1 MALVGGGV
9 VGCRVTT
16 GVARSERWRRR
27 AFWRW
32 APALLVAALVLA
44 ALPGVAG
51 AQGSD
56 QPGVVTF
63 SGGDPVVDTAVP
75 ASLSDPDTVSG
86 TPTWQ
91 WSRSGTRNGSFTTID
106 GAASASYTPVE
117 ADKAFFLQVTATYT
131 DGHGANKTATAT
143 TELPVG
149 VPVRSLVKNTQQR
162 GDRALKVTGGTYARF
177 VTGDNP
183 AGYAVTRVGIK
194 AGNWVISAV
203 SYIRESYGAGGAEVG
218 PAVVNLWP
226 AGKPVASRVNWYDA
240 DEGATLEANTRYW
253 LSYCCYQQ
261 PELITSHG
269 EDGGRAHGW
278 SIDNLYAYEYYI
290 DSPPST
296 SNSHVP
302 VIDIKGFELLGPPGP
317 PLGLSAAAATDSL
330 TLSWSAPGS
339 LGHRPVTKYQTRSRH
354 ASASAFEDWTDV
366 GDGAQRTATFAN
378 LNGGNNILQVRAVNA
393 QGAGAEAELV
403 AATQRPGVLS
413 VRASTPSYAPSGR
426 RTTYGPD
433 DTIVITVA
441 FTGAVTVAGSPTF
454 TFVLGTTDV
463 AATYLGGTGTDELT
477 FSYAV
482 MAADSDS
489 DGISWAANQLA
500 LGEDVSIT
508 ATGASSLDAT
518 IIHAAQS
525 ARGDRLVDGSAT
537 DNQPATFP
545 HDTITLS
552 VNEDAARGSAVGMV
566 PASDPEGGK
575 VVHWTNII
583 PDKRAESA
591 AFYRDF
597 TVFGNGSIWIRA
609 DLDYE
614 SGTTYAKYVDASDCR
629 DRYGVSQASYCI
641 LDDRTEVVIE
651 VVNVDELGVGAIK
664 GTLRV
669 GSPIGAAL
677 QDPDGGVS
685 VDSWQWSRSSSRDGE
700 YTPIAGADQVSY
712 IPTTDDKDKWLRAV
726 ATYSDGHGPGK
737 TVTATASRAVR
748 PGTPPGMSVSEMALT
763 VTEEDTIGNTY
774 TVRLDTQP
782 AAQVTVTLA
791 GHAGTDV
798 TPSPTTLT
806 FMPLNWTSAQTVT
819 VTAGDDADTANDS
832 ATLTHSAT
840 STDNDYAGISIANVV
855 VTVTDNDTSGVSVS
869 ERALTVTEEDPI
881 GNSYTVALDTEPAAQ
896 VTVTVAGH
904 AGTDVTPSPTT
915 LTFTPQNWATAQT
928 VTVTAGDDADT
939 ANDSATL
946 THSAA
951 STDSGYAGIT
961 IANVVVT
968 VTDNDTSGVSVSE
981 RALTVTEGD
990 AIGNSYT
997 VALDT
1002 EPAAQVTVTVG
1013 GHAGTDVTPSPTTLT
1028 FTPQNWATAQTVT
1041 VTAGD
1046 DADAAND
1053 SVTLTHSATST
1064 DSGYAGITIATVVVR
1079 VTDNDTSGVTVSERA
1094 LTVTEGDA
1102 IGNSYTVA
1110 LDTEPAA
1117 QVTVTVAG
1125 HAGTDVTPSPTTLT
1139 FTRQNW
1145 ATAQTVT
1152 VTAGDDADTANDSVT
1167 LTHSAA
1173 STDSGYA
1180 AITIATVVVRVT
1192 DNDSSTP
1199 PPIGGSGGG
1208 GSRGGGGFAGGGGGG
1223 GGGPSPSVVDFEW
1236 NVTRDID
1243 DLDSAHGSPS
1253 GMWSDGTT
1261 LWVLENGDGADDAIY
1276 AYDLETGE
1284 RVEDR
1289 EFDLDD
1295 TNRAPRGVWSD
1306 RSTVWVSDSGRNSL
1320 FAHDLETGERLPER
1334 DAALAERNRDPRG
1347 IWSDGQLLSV
1357 LDSTRNAVFVYGLQT
1372 GELVAEYALDSA
1384 NGDPHGIWSDGVT
1397 TWVSDHTA
1405 KRLIAYRL
1413 ADGELVRN
1421 SDEEFK
1427 DLSKAGNN
1435 TPRGIWSDGDVMY
1448 VADASDDKVYTYNMP
1463 DALDARLA
1471 TLELSGVAFGEFSPL
1486 RYDYASDTIPD
1497 GNIATLTATPAQPDA
1512 SLRIRPA
1519 DQDGDPANGYQM
1531 RLLPGLEIT
1540 ITVTSPNGSRART
1553 YRLLLGQE
1561 EATGR
1566 APDCLRGAVTVGF
1579 SLVVSA
1585 RGSVEDLEACARS
1598 RNVTAL
1604 YTLDGGEYV
1613 SYILGAP
1620 GFVNDRFGELYAGG
1634 VPALTPLIASSD
1646 GPATAAPVA
1655 PGVTGPWPDCLR
1667 GEIVEGFNLVLYEG
1681 GSVDDLDACAEE
1693 VGLAALYV
1701 LDDGVWVSYIL
1712 GAPELVNREFRGLYA
1727 GGVPVATP
1735 LVGKSD

>member
-9 VGCRVTT
+9 VGWRVTT

-32 APALLVAALVLA
+32 VPALLVAALVLA

-63 SGGDPVVDTAVP
+63 SGGDPVVGTAVP

-91 WSRSGTRNGSFTTID
+91 WSRSGTRNGSFTAIES
-106 GAASASYTPVE
+106 AASASYTPVE

-131 DGHGANKTATAT
+131 DGHGANKAATAT

-149 VPVRSLVKNTQQR
+149 VPVRSLVKNTRQG
-162 GDRALKVTGGTYARF
+162 GDRTVKVIGGAYARF

-194 AGNWVISAV
+194 AGNWVTSDV
-203 SYIRESYGAGGAEVG
+203 SYIQESYGTGGAEVG
-218 PAVVNLWP
+218 PGVVNLRP
-226 AGKPVASRVNWYDA
+226 VGKPVASRVNWYDA

-278 SIDNLYAYEYYI
+278 SIDNLYAFGQYI

-413 VRASTPSYAPSGR
+413 VRTSTPSYAPTGR

-454 TFVLGTTDV
+454 TFVLGTTNV

-477 FSYAV
+477 FSYAI

-508 ATGASSLDAT
+508 ATRASSLDAT

-537 DNQPATFP
+537 DNQPAAFP
-545 HDTITLS
+545 HDTITLM

-566 PASDPEGGK
+566 SASDPEGGK

-651 VVNVDELGVGAIK
+651 VVNVDELGAGTIK

-669 GSPIGAAL
+669 GSPIRAAL

-685 VDSWQWSRSSSRDGE
+685 DDSWQWSRSSSRDGE

-712 IPTTDDKDKWLRAV
+712 LPTTDDKDKWLRAV

-737 TVTATASRAVR
+737 TVTAAASRAVR

-763 VTEEDTIGNTY
+763 VTEGDTIGNTY

-798 TPSPTTLT
+798 IPSPTTLT
-806 FMPLNWTSAQTVT
+806 FMPQNWTSAQTVT
-819 VTAGDDADTANDS
+819 VTAGDDADTAKDS

-840 STDNDYAGISIANVV
+840 STDSDYAGIAIANVV
-855 VTVTDNDTSGVSVS
+855 VTVTDKDTSGVSVS
-869 ERALTVTEEDPI
+869 EMALTVTEGDTI

-896 VTVTVAGH
+896 VTVTLAGH

-915 LTFTPQNWATAQT
+915 LTFT
-928 VTVTAGDDADT
+928 
-939 ANDSATL
+939 L
-946 THSAA
+946 
-951 STDSGYAGIT
+951 
-961 IANVVVT
+961 
-968 VTDNDTSGVSVSE
+968 
-981 RALTVTEGD
+981 
-990 AIGNSYT
+990 
-997 VALDT
+997 
-1002 EPAAQVTVTVG
+1002 
-1013 GHAGTDVTPSPTTLT
+1013 
-1028 FTPQNWATAQTVT
+1028 QNWATAQTVT

-1053 SVTLTHSATST
+1053 SVTLTHSATNS
-1064 DSGYAGITIATVVVR
+1064 DSGYAGITIANVVVT
-1079 VTDNDTSGVTVSERA
+1079 VTDNDRSGVNVSEMA

-1110 LDTEPAA
+1110 LDTEPTA
-1117 QVTVTVAG
+1117 QVTLTVAG

-1139 FTRQNW
+1139 FTLQNW

-1152 VTAGDDADTANDSVT
+1152 VTAGDDADTANDSAT
-1167 LTHSAA
+1167 LTHTAT
-1173 STDSGYA
+1173 STDRGYDGI
-1180 AITIATVVVRVT
+1180 AIANVVVTVT
-1192 DNDSSTP
+1192 DNDSSAP
-1199 PPIGGSGGG
+1199 PPIDGGRGGGSGGG
-1208 GSRGGGGFAGGGGGG
+1208 GGFAGGGGG

-1236 NVTRDID
+1236 TVTRDID
-1243 DLDSAHGSPS
+1243 DLDGGHDTPS
-1253 GMWSDGTT
+1253 GLWSDATT
-1261 LWVLENGDGADDAIY
+1261 LWILENGDGADDAIY

-1284 RVEDR
+1284 RVEGR

-1320 FAHDLETGERLPER
+1320 FAHDLEAGERLPER
-1334 DAALAERNRDPRG
+1334 DIALAARNRAARG
-1347 IWSDGQLLSV
+1347 IWSGDGTMWV
-1357 LDSTRNAVFVYGLQT
+1357 LDGGKDSLFAYDLASGALMGEYELAST
-1372 GELVAEYALDSA
+1372 
-1384 NGDPHGIWSDGVT
+1384 NGDPHGIWSDET
-1397 TWVSDHTA
+1397 TVWVSDHGA
-1405 KRLIAYRL
+1405 KRLFAYRL
-1413 ADGELVRN
+1413 PAAPNAPAAEDAEPQDLERV
-1421 SDEEFK
+1421 SDEEFPNTV
-1427 DLSKAGNN
+1427 LSPASNN
-1435 TPRGIWSDGDVMY
+1435 SPRGLWSDGDVMY
-1448 VADASDDKVYTYNMP
+1448 VADESDAKVYTYNMP
-1463 DALDARLA
+1463 DAINARLA
-1471 TLELSGVAFGEFSPL
+1471 SLSLSGVDIGEF
-1486 RYDYASDTIPD
+1486 ASDQPEYEGVVDD
-1497 GNIATLTATPAQPDA
+1497 GVTVTTVEAAAAQDDAAVVITPADA
-1512 SLRIRPA
+1512 DEAA
-1519 DQDGDPANGYQM
+1519 DGRQVAVGGGA
-1531 RLLPGLEIT
+1531 E
-1540 ITVTSPNGSRART
+1540 ITVTVTSADGSREQT
-1553 YRLLLGQE
+1553 YRVRHRGDRTIRKLPARRRRRGLQP
-1561 EATGR
+1561 R
-1566 APDCLRGAVTVGF
+1566 RLRGRQRRRPRHLRREPRRHGALHPRRRCVRLLHPRRARVGERGVRRALRRRHPRAHAADRKERGTTLSGAREWRRAVRAG
-1579 SLVVSA
+1579 LPA
-1585 RGSVEDLEACARS
+1585 RR
-1598 RNVTAL
+1598 
-1604 YTLDGGEYV
+1604 
-1613 SYILGAP
+1613 
-1620 GFVNDRFGELYAGG
+1620 DRRGLQPRA
-1634 VPALTPLIASSD
+1634 
-1646 GPATAAPVA
+1646 
-1655 PGVTGPWPDCLR
+1655 LR
-1667 GEIVEGFNLVLYEG
+1667 GRQHRRPRGMRG
-1681 GSVDDLDACAEE
+1681 GS
-1693 VGLAALYV
+1693 G
-1701 LDDGVWVSYIL
+1701 
-1712 GAPELVNREFRGLYA
+1712 PRG
-1727 GGVPVATP
+1727 P
-1735 LVGKSD
+1735 LRPG